1 MVTQKDLMK
10 ILAEKHKSSCKHNEP
25 AKQVVIETYIECNE
39 CNEKLTDPVR
49 LKKINMEYSFL
60 RFLQHMFLSGG
71 KNEPL
76 KKNAEGQLCEHHQTS
91 RVFSYEEALV
101 K

>member
-1 MVTQKDLMK
+1 MK

-25 AKQVVIETYIECNE
+25 AKKVIIETFIECND
-39 CNEKLTDPVR
+39 CGEKLTEPVR

-71 KNEPL
+71 KNDQL
-76 KKNAEGQLCEHHQTS
+76 RKTVEGSICEH
-91 RVFSYEEALV
+91 Y
-101 K
+101 